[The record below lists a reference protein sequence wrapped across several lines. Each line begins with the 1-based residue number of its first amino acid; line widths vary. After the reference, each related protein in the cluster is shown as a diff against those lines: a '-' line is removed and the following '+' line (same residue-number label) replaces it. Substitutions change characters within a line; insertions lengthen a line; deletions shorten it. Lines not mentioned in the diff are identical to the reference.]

1 MLRNGYGN
9 SWSASQLKSESS
21 ETRRLR
27 EESGGTAFP
36 EFIGK
41 SPAVLKVLNLA
52 EKAAQVQSTVLIC
65 GESGTGKEVI
75 AEGIHMASD
84 RALAPLIKVNCSAIP
99 ETLLESE
106 LFGHEKGAFTG
117 AVKNKL
123 GKFELADKGTIF
135 LDEIGEMDIHMQCK
149 LLRVLQNKT
158 FDRVGGESSIH
169 VDVRIIAATNQ
180 DMVRLIAKG
189 DFRADLYY
197 RLNVIPIYLP
207 SLMQRKT
214 DIPLLAKH
222 FLDKYAKTFNKN
234 FDGFSEAAMRIL
246 LQYHWPGNV
255 RELQNIIE
263 RTVVLT
269 DHNRIEAS
277 DLEFDCC
284 NPIEANESNQFYQ
297 SIVQGELL
305 TLEEYEKQIIMV
317 ALDRFGSYTAAG
329 KALGITHKTV
339 AAKAQKYGIN
349 FEREARV

>member
-9 SWSASQLKSESS
+9 SWSASQLKIESS
-21 ETRRLR
+21 ETKRLCEQR
-27 EESGGTAFP
+27 NSTAFAG
-36 EFIGK
+36 FIGK
-41 SPAVLKVLNLA
+41 SPEVLRVLKLA
-52 EKAAQVQSTVLIC
+52 EKAAQVQSTVLIF

-75 AEGIHMASD
+75 AEGIHLASD
-84 RALAPLIKVNCSAIP
+84 RALAPLVKVNCAAIP

-106 LFGHEKGAFTG
+106 LFGYEKGAFTG

-135 LDEIGEMDIHMQCK
+135 LDEIGEMDIRMQCK

-158 FDRVGGESSIH
+158 FDRVGGENSIC

-189 DFRADLYY
+189 NFRADLYY

-207 SLMQRKT
+207 SLVQRKT
-214 DIPLLAKH
+214 DIPLLADH
-222 FLDKYAKTFNKN
+222 FLHKYAKAFNKSLS
-234 FDGFSEAAMRIL
+234 GFSDEAMRLL
-246 LQYHWPGNV
+246 LQYNWPGNV

-269 DHNRIEAS
+269 DHARIEAS

-284 NPIEANESNQFYQ
+284 NRIAINESNQ

-305 TLEEYEKQIIMV
+305 TLEEYEKQIITA

>member
-9 SWSASQLKSESS
+9 SWSASQLKIESS

-27 EESGGTAFP
+27 EEYSNAAFTG
-36 EFIGK
+36 FIGK
-41 SPAVLKVLNLA
+41 SPEILRVLNLA

-75 AEGIHMASD
+75 AEGIHLAGE
-84 RALAPLIKVNCSAIP
+84 RALGPMIKVNCSAIP

-117 AVKNKL
+117 AIKNKL

-135 LDEIGEMDIHMQCK
+135 LDEIGEMDIRMQCK

-158 FDRVGGESSIH
+158 FDRVGGENSIC

-180 DMVRLIAKG
+180 DMVSLIAKG
-189 DFRADLYY
+189 EFRADLYY

-207 SLMQRKT
+207 SLVQRKT
-214 DIPLLAKH
+214 DILLLAEH
-222 FLDKYAKTFNKN
+222 FLHKYAKVFNKS
-234 FDGFSEAAMRIL
+234 FSGFSEEAMRLL
-246 LQYHWPGNV
+246 LQYNWPGNV
-255 RELQNIIE
+255 RELQNIVE
-263 RTVVLT
+263 RAVVLT
-269 DHNRIEAS
+269 DHSRIEAS
-277 DLEFDCC
+277 DLEFDSYNRIEKSKP
-284 NPIEANESNQFYQ
+284 NPIYQ

-305 TLEEYEKQIIMV
+305 TLEEYEKQIITA